1 MSPRSS
7 TDVSHPDISEEK
19 AHTGPQ
25 RYSSD
30 KSDNEFDGTKS
41 DEVTYA
47 PITGTHDKSSAPLQK
62 QRSNASKSVT
72 SRSLERSW
80 SLNDGVSIGGD
91 EVDEAAVASEDE
103 AYTVGWEDND
113 PMNPRNM
120 SKARRWLVV
129 IIVSMGSLCV
139 QVDRRFSLL
148 SLRRT
153 EADRPNIGL
162 VRLRCIPRH
171 MTN

>member
-7 TDVSHPDISEEK
+7 TDVSHPDINEEK
-19 AHTGPQ
+19 AHNGPP

-41 DEVTYA
+41 DVVTYA
-47 PITGTHDKSSAPLQK
+47 PITGTNDGSNAPLQK

-80 SLNDGVSIGGD
+80 SLNDGVSIGGQ
-91 EVDEAAVASEDE
+91 EVDEAAVANEDE

-139 QVDRRFSLL
+139 
-148 SLRRT
+148 
-153 EADRPNIGL
+153 
-162 VRLRCIPRH
+162 
-171 MTN
+171 

>member
-1 MSPRSS
+1 
-7 TDVSHPDISEEK
+7 VSHPDISEEK
-19 AHTGPQ
+19 ARIGPQ
-25 RYSSD
+25 SYSSD
-30 KSDNEFDGTKS
+30 KSDEFDGAKF
-41 DEVTYA
+41 EGVTYA
-47 PITGTHDKSSAPLQK
+47 PITGTNDESSAPLRK
-62 QRSNASKSVT
+62 QRSNASKSLT

-80 SLNDGVSIGGD
+80 SLNDGISIGGH

-139 QVDRRFSLL
+139 
-148 SLRRT
+148 
-153 EADRPNIGL
+153 
-162 VRLRCIPRH
+162 
-171 MTN
+171 